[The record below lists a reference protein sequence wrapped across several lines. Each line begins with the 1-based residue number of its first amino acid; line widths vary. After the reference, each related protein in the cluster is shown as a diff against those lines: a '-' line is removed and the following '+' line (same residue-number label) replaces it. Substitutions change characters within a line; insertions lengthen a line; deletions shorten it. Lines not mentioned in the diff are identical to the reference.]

1 MAPSLFDD
9 AYDFFARWRTTIRH
23 SFVSFL
29 FHFHLTSIRQNNSLA
44 TGSEQMS
51 LVQLIIPTEVAH
63 DAVHEL
69 GELGDMQFKDVRSR
83 VNL

>member
-1 MAPSLFDD
+1 MS
-9 AYDFFARWRTTIRH
+9 FFFR
-23 SFVSFL
+23 
-29 FHFHLTSIRQNNSLA
+29 FHLTSIRQNNRLA